1 MTKKSVGIKAGS
13 MENRI
18 QTPEPYS
25 GVRGLRHGSVP
36 EAPQPLAHGPPGLHP
51 AVGLRASAAA
61 RRPCPHNARSSQEFP
76 PHWPR
81 ALGPPT
87 TPFASAPRAP
97 GLVVA
102 RLRPA
107 RPRAPSKAP
116 PTHRLLVPPPKDG
129 HHGRSSAAGGKPRP
143 RRQPGRAPRLTQQG
157 TGQGAAA
164 IAPRS
169 SGPASVSAAPTPHP
183 PLRRLHPRP
192 SPSASELPT
201 AVETRTQA
209 QEGDSH
215 SSGCLFSG
223 SLPAP
228 HAGLHTA
235 PHTPLRTALLR
246 LAHASNQRRGLSR
259 PIRIA
264 RGERGLARG
273 RHGAGRAPPPRPASS
288 AVPRRVAFPPVAGTR
303 ELQGWFRW
311 FPAGGSSL
319 EPWLAFPQLRVTA
332 PASCVLL
339 SRAVV
344 AACGSQPPLPGAP

>member
-116 PTHRLLVPPPKDG
+116 PHAPALSPPAE
-129 HHGRSSAAGGKPRP
+129 GRPPRP
-143 RRQPGRAPRLTQQG
+143 LISGGRETKAQ
-157 TGQGAAA
+157 AAA
-164 IAPRS
+164 
-169 SGPASVSAAPTPHP
+169 
-183 PLRRLHPRP
+183 RP
-192 SPSASELPT
+192 SP
-201 AVETRTQA
+201 
-209 QEGDSH
+209 
-215 SSGCLFSG
+215 
-223 SLPAP
+223 AP
-228 HAGLHTA
+228 DAAG
-235 PHTPLRTALLR
+235 
-246 LAHASNQRRGLSR
+246 NR
-259 PIRIA
+259 PRC
-264 RGERGLARG
+264 G
-273 RHGAGRAPPPRPASS
+273 RHRASQLRPRVGLGRANPASSTAPPPP
-288 AVPRRVAFPPVAGTR
+288 
-303 ELQGWFRW
+303 
-311 FPAGGSSL
+311 SSL
-319 EPWLAFPQLRVTA
+319 TFGV
-332 PASCVLL
+332 
-339 SRAVV
+339 
-344 AACGSQPPLPGAP
+344 